1 MTYPV
6 SIKSTQP
13 DNTLE
18 VRWGV
23 NNVCNFSCRY
33 CFPDSNARTHP
44 TIDNISLLVNS
55 FNHLFD
61 QYTKKLGKTN
71 FHFFI
76 TGGEPTLWKNFGI
89 FLKEIKKDNIYISV
103 VSNASRSVRW
113 WNTYGKFIDNAVLS
127 FHIKDSNIDHHI
139 EVADILY
146 EQGKKVT
153 VPVLMDPNQ
162 WDDCVAAIN
171 YMKNNSKHSWFI
183 EAKPVVDTELVKIE
197 YNNSQLIYLEKELK
211 RLPNLFWF
219 SKNIKLLTNYNIRY
233 PRSIAT
239 LDNGKKIQAGNSTYI
254 NNGYT
259 NFRGWNCNINQEA
272 IYVSWNGDIKGSCG
286 QILFGKTK
294 SYNILNDNFIKQEL
308 PINISSIC
316 SMNSCTCQPDTHV
329 TKSKL

>member
-1 MTYPV
+1 MIYPV

-13 DNTLE
+13 DNILE

-23 NNVCNFSCRY
+23 NNICNFSCRY
-33 CFPDSNARTHP
+33 CFPDANARTHP
-44 TIDNISLLVNS
+44 TIDNIELLVNN

-61 QYTKKLGKTN
+61 QYKRKLDKTD
-71 FHFFI
+71 FHLFI
-76 TGGEPTLWKNFGI
+76 TGGEPTLWKNFGT

-103 VSNASRSVRW
+103 VSNASRSLRW
-113 WNTYGKFIDNAVLS
+113 WNAYGKFIDNAVLS
-127 FHIKDSNIDHHI
+127 FHIKDVNIDHHI
-139 EVADILY
+139 AVADTLH

-153 VPVLMDPNQ
+153 VPVLMDPDR
-162 WDDCVAAIN
+162 WDDCISAID

-183 EAKPVVDTELVKIE
+183 EAKPVVDTELVKIK

-219 SKNIKLLTNYNIRY
+219 SKNIKLLTNYNIRD

-239 LDNGKKIQAGNSTYI
+239 LDNGKKLQAGNSTYI
-254 NNGYT
+254 NKGYT

-272 IYVSWNGDIKGSCG
+272 IYVGWNGDIKGSCG

-294 SYNILNDNFIKQEL
+294 SYNILNDDFIKQDL

-316 SMNSCTCQPDTHV
+316 SIDNCTCQPDTHV
-329 TKSKL
+329 TKYKL